1 MHNPIE
7 VEIMNKEILSEIRK
21 LKEETGTVILA
32 HTYQNPEI
40 IEIADITG
48 DSFALAKK
56 SLEAGAKRVI
66 MCGVRFM
73 AESVKILSPE
83 TEVILPVP
91 EATCPMAEMISP
103 ERVREYKKNN
113 PEAMVVA
120 YINTTAA
127 LKAECDVC
135 VTSSSALKIV
145 GQLNSPEILFIP
157 DKNLGTFV
165 KELFPEKNI
174 VVWDGYC
181 PIHARITEDD
191 ILKAKN
197 EHPEALLAVHPECER
212 DVVKHADMAGSTA
225 EIIDYA
231 LKAAKPVIIGTE
243 RGVADYLIPHYP
255 EKVFYHLCP
264 EKLTCKDMKYTTP
277 ESILLAL
284 KGEGGEKIELCEEL
298 RIKAKHSIDEMLR
311 LG

>member
-1 MHNPIE
+1 MDTA
-7 VEIMNKEILSEIRK
+7 KEIRK
-21 LKEETGTVILA
+21 LKEETGTLILA
-32 HTYQNPEI
+32 HTYQPPEI
-40 IEIADITG
+40 IELADITG

-56 SLEAGAKRVI
+56 SLSTGAKRVI

-83 TEVILPVP
+83 TEVILPAP
-91 EATCPMAEMISP
+91 EATCKMAEMISP
-103 ERVREYKKNN
+103 ERVRRYKEEH
-113 PEAMVVA
+113 PDALVVA

-145 GQLNSPEILFIP
+145 SKLDAPEILFIP

-165 KELFPEKNI
+165 KNSFPEKNI

-181 PIHARITEDD
+181 PVHALITEDD
-191 ILKAKN
+191 ILSAKKAY
-197 EHPEALLAVHPECER
+197 PEALLAVHPECEK

-225 EIIDYA
+225 EIIDFA
-231 LKAAKPVIIGTE
+231 LKSEKPVIIGTE
-243 RGVADYLIPHYP
+243 RGVADYLIPKYP
-255 EKVFYHLCP
+255 EKKFYYLCP
-264 EKLTCKDMKYTTP
+264 EKLTCQDMKYITP
-277 ESILLAL
+277 EKILAAL
-284 KGEGGEKIELCEEL
+284 KDECGEKIELPEEL

>member
-1 MHNPIE
+1 
-7 VEIMNKEILSEIRK
+7 MNKEIFDEIKR

-32 HTYQNPEI
+32 HTYQDPDI
-40 IEIADITG
+40 IELADITG

-56 SLEAGAKRVI
+56 SLAVGAKRVI

-73 AESVKILSPE
+73 AESVKILSPD

-103 ERVREYKKNN
+103 ERVRKYKEEN
-113 PEAMVVA
+113 PEAKVVA

-145 GQLNSPEILFIP
+145 GKLDAPEILFIP
-157 DKNLGTFV
+157 DKNLGSFV
-165 KELFPEKNI
+165 KEHFPEKNI
-174 VVWDGYC
+174 VLWDGYC
-181 PIHARITEDD
+181 PIHATITEDD
-191 ILKAKN
+191 ILKAKK

-212 DVVKHADMAGSTA
+212 SVVKHADMAGSTA
-225 EIIDYA
+225 EIIDFA
-231 LKAAKPVIIGTE
+231 LSSEKPVIIGTE
-243 RGVADYLIPHYP
+243 RGVADYLIPHNP
-255 EKVFYHLCP
+255 EKKFYYLCP
-264 EKLTCKDMKYTTP
+264 EKLVCKDMKYTTP
-277 ESILLAL
+277 ESILKAL
-284 KGEGGEKIELCEEL
+284 KNQGGEKIELPAEL
-298 RIKAKHSIDEMLR
+298 IRKAKHSIDEMLR

>member
-1 MHNPIE
+1 
-7 VEIMNKEILSEIRK
+7 MNKDILNEIKR
-21 LKEETGTVILA
+21 LKKETGTVILA

-56 SLEAGAKRVI
+56 SLAAGAKRVI

-83 TEVILPVP
+83 TEVILPAP

-113 PEAMVVA
+113 PDAVVVA

-127 LKAECDVC
+127 LKAECDIC

-145 GQLNSPEILFIP
+145 SQLDAPEILFIP

-165 KELFPEKNI
+165 KEHFPKKNI
-174 VVWDGYC
+174 TVWDGYC
-181 PIHARITEDD
+181 PVHAKITEDD
-191 ILKAKN
+191 ILKAKR
-197 EHPEALLAVHPECER
+197 EHPEALLAVHPECEK
-212 DVVKHADMAGSTA
+212 DVVKHSDMAGSTA
-225 EIIDYA
+225 EIIDFA
-231 LKAAKPVIIGTE
+231 LKAEKPVIIGTE
-243 RGVADYLIPHYP
+243 RGVADYLIPNNP
-255 EKVFYHLCP
+255 DKIFYHLCP

-277 ESILLAL
+277 ENILLAL
-284 KGEGGEKIELCEEL
+284 KGEAGEKIELDEEL

>member
-1 MHNPIE
+1 
-7 VEIMNKEILSEIRK
+7 MNKDIVNEIKR

-40 IEIADITG
+40 IELADITG

-56 SLEAGAKRVI
+56 SLSAGTKRVI

-73 AESVKILSPE
+73 AESVKILSPD

-91 EATCPMAEMISP
+91 EATCPMAEMITP
-103 ERVREYKKNN
+103 ERVRKYKEEN
-113 PEAMVVA
+113 PGAVVVA

-145 GQLNSPEILFIP
+145 EKIDAPEILFIP
-157 DKNLGTFV
+157 DKNLGSFV
-165 KELFPEKNI
+165 KKHFPEKNI
-174 VVWDGYC
+174 VLWDGYC
-181 PIHARITEDD
+181 PIHATLTEDD
-191 ILKAKN
+191 ILKAKK
-197 EHPEALLAVHPECER
+197 EHPEALLAVHPECEK

-225 EIIDYA
+225 EIIDFA
-231 LKAAKPVIIGTE
+231 LASDKPVIIGTE
-243 RGVADYLIPHYP
+243 RGVADYLIPKYP
-255 EKVFYHLCP
+255 EKKLYHLCP
-264 EKLTCKDMKYTTP
+264 GKLTCKDMKYTTP
-277 ESILLAL
+277 ESILKAL
-284 KGEGGEKIELCEEL
+284 KGEGGEIIELPEDL

>member
-1 MHNPIE
+1 
-7 VEIMNKEILSEIRK
+7 MNKDIVNEIKK

-40 IEIADITG
+40 IELADITG

-56 SLEAGAKRVI
+56 SLSAGAKRVI

-73 AESVKILSPE
+73 AESVKILSPD

-91 EATCPMAEMISP
+91 EATCPMAEMITP
-103 ERVREYKKNN
+103 ERVRKYKEEN
-113 PEAMVVA
+113 PGAVVVA

-145 GQLNSPEILFIP
+145 EKIDAPEILFIP
-157 DKNLGTFV
+157 DRNLGSFV
-165 KELFPEKNI
+165 KEHFPEKNI
-174 VVWDGYC
+174 VLWDGYC
-181 PIHARITEDD
+181 PIHMTVTEDD
-191 ILKAKN
+191 ILKAKAQ
-197 EHPEALLAVHPECER
+197 HPEALLAVHPECEKS
-212 DVVKHADMAGSTA
+212 VVKHADMAGSTA
-225 EIIDYA
+225 EIIDFA
-231 LKAAKPVIIGTE
+231 LASEKPVIIGTE
-243 RGVADYLIPHYP
+243 RGVADYLIPKYP
-255 EKVFYHLCP
+255 EKKLYSLCP

-277 ESILLAL
+277 ESILAAL
-284 KGEGGEKIELCEEL
+284 KGESGEKIELPEEL
-298 RIKAKHSIDEMLR
+298 RVKAKHSIDEMLR

>member
-1 MHNPIE
+1 
-7 VEIMNKEILSEIRK
+7 MNKEIISEIKR

-40 IEIADITG
+40 IELADITG

-56 SLEAGAKRVI
+56 SLAAGAKRVI

-103 ERVREYKKNN
+103 ERVRKYKEEN
-113 PEAMVVA
+113 PGAVVVA

-145 GQLNSPEILFIP
+145 EQLDAPEILFIP
-157 DKNLGTFV
+157 DKNLGSFV
-165 KELFPEKNI
+165 KEHFPGKNI
-174 VVWDGYC
+174 VLWDGYC
-181 PIHARITEDD
+181 PIHAQITEDD
-191 ILKAKN
+191 ILKAKA
-197 EHPEALLAVHPECER
+197 EHPEALLAVHPECEKS
-212 DVVKHADMAGSTA
+212 VVKHADMAGSTA
-225 EIIDYA
+225 EIIDFA
-231 LKAAKPVIIGTE
+231 LGS
-243 RGVADYLIPHYP
+243 DNLIPNNPH
-255 EKVFYHLCP
+255 KKFYHLCP
-264 EKLTCKDMKYTTP
+264 DKLVCRDMKYTTP
-277 ESILLAL
+277 ESILKAL
-284 KGEGGEKIELCEEL
+284 KGEGGEKIELSDEL
-298 RIKAKHSIDEMLR
+298 IKNARHSIDEMLR

>member
-1 MHNPIE
+1 
-7 VEIMNKEILSEIRK
+7 MNKEILNEIKR

-73 AESVKILSPE
+73 AESVKILSPD

-103 ERVREYKKNN
+103 ERVKKYKEEHPTAK
-113 PEAMVVA
+113 VVA

-145 GQLNSPEILFIP
+145 EKLEADEILFIP
-157 DKNLGTFV
+157 DKNLGSFV
-165 KELFPEKNI
+165 KEHFPEKNI
-174 VVWDGYC
+174 VLWDGYC
-181 PIHARITEDD
+181 PIHATVTEKD
-191 ILKAKN
+191 ILDAKA
-197 EHPEALLAVHPECER
+197 EHPEALLAVHPECEK

-225 EIIDYA
+225 EIIDFA
-231 LKAAKPVIIGTE
+231 LKSDKPVIIGTE
-243 RGVADYLIPHYP
+243 RGVADYLIPNNP
-255 EKVFYHLCP
+255 DKTFYHLCP
-264 EKLTCKDMKYTTP
+264 GKLVCKDMKYTTP

-284 KGEGGEKIELCEEL
+284 KGEGGEKIELDSDLIE
-298 RIKAKHSIDEMLR
+298 KAKHSIDEMLR

>member
-1 MHNPIE
+1 
-7 VEIMNKEILSEIRK
+7 MNKDIVNEIKK

-40 IEIADITG
+40 IELADITG

-56 SLEAGAKRVI
+56 SLSAGAKRVI

-73 AESVKILSPE
+73 AESVKILSPD

-91 EATCPMAEMISP
+91 EATCPMAEMITP
-103 ERVREYKKNN
+103 ERVRKYKEEN
-113 PEAMVVA
+113 PGAVVVA

-145 GQLNSPEILFIP
+145 EKIDAPEILFIP
-157 DKNLGTFV
+157 DKNLGSFV
-165 KELFPEKNI
+165 KEHFPEKNI
-174 VVWDGYC
+174 VLWDGYC
-181 PIHARITEDD
+181 PVHATLTEDD
-191 ILKAKN
+191 ILKAKA
-197 EHPEALLAVHPECER
+197 EHPEALLAVHPECEK

-225 EIIDYA
+225 EIIDFA
-231 LKAAKPVIIGTE
+231 LSSDKPVIIGTE
-243 RGVADYLIPHYP
+243 RGVADYLIPKFP
-255 EKVFYHLCP
+255 DKKLYHLCS

-277 ESILLAL
+277 ESILKAL
-284 KGEGGEKIELCEEL
+284 KGEGGEKIELPEDL

>member
-1 MHNPIE
+1 
-7 VEIMNKEILSEIRK
+7 MNKDIINEIKK

-40 IEIADITG
+40 IELADITG

-56 SLEAGAKRVI
+56 SLSAGAKRVI

-73 AESVKILSPE
+73 AESVKILSPD

-91 EATCPMAEMISP
+91 EATCPMAEMITP
-103 ERVREYKKNN
+103 ERVRRYKEEN
-113 PEAMVVA
+113 PGAVVVA

-145 GQLNSPEILFIP
+145 EKIDAPEILFIP
-157 DKNLGTFV
+157 DKNLGSFV
-165 KELFPEKNI
+165 KEHFPEKNI
-174 VVWDGYC
+174 VLWDGYC
-181 PIHARITEDD
+181 PIHATLTEDD
-191 ILKAKN
+191 ILKAKAL
-197 EHPEALLAVHPECER
+197 HPEALLAVHPECEK

-225 EIIDYA
+225 EIIDFA
-231 LKAAKPVIIGTE
+231 LASEKPVIIGTE
-243 RGVADYLIPHYP
+243 RGVADYLIPAHP
-255 EKVFYHLCP
+255 EKMLYHLCP

-277 ESILLAL
+277 ESILAAL
-284 KGEGGEKIELCEEL
+284 KGEGGEKIELPEEL
-298 RIKAKHSIDEMLR
+298 RVKAKHSIDEMLR

>member
-1 MHNPIE
+1 
-7 VEIMNKEILSEIRK
+7 MNKDIVNEIKK

-40 IEIADITG
+40 IELADITG

-56 SLEAGAKRVI
+56 SLSAGAKRVI

-73 AESVKILSPE
+73 AESVKILSPD

-91 EATCPMAEMISP
+91 EATCPMAEMITP
-103 ERVREYKKNN
+103 ERVRRYKEEN
-113 PEAMVVA
+113 PGAVVVA

-145 GQLNSPEILFIP
+145 EKIDAPEILFIP
-157 DKNLGTFV
+157 DRNLGSFV
-165 KELFPEKNI
+165 KEHFPEKN
-174 VVWDGYC
+174 VVLWDGYC
-181 PIHARITEDD
+181 PIHMTVTEDD
-191 ILKAKN
+191 ILKAKAQ
-197 EHPEALLAVHPECER
+197 HPEALLAVHPECEKS
-212 DVVKHADMAGSTA
+212 VVKHADMAGSTA
-225 EIIDYA
+225 EIIDFA
-231 LKAAKPVIIGTE
+231 LASEKPVIIGTE
-243 RGVADYLIPHYP
+243 RGVADYLIPKFP
-255 EKVFYHLCP
+255 EKKLYSLCP

-277 ESILLAL
+277 ESILAAL
-284 KGEGGEKIELCEEL
+284 KGEGGEKIELPEEL
-298 RIKAKHSIDEMLR
+298 RVKAKHSIDEMLR

>member
-1 MHNPIE
+1 
-7 VEIMNKEILSEIRK
+7 MNKDIINEIKR

-40 IEIADITG
+40 IELADITG

-56 SLEAGAKRVI
+56 SLSAGAKRVI

-73 AESVKILSPE
+73 AESVKILSPD

-91 EATCPMAEMISP
+91 EATCPMAEMITP
-103 ERVREYKKNN
+103 ERVRKYKEEN
-113 PEAMVVA
+113 PGAVVVA

-145 GQLNSPEILFIP
+145 EKIDAPEILFIP
-157 DKNLGTFV
+157 DKNLGSFV
-165 KELFPEKNI
+165 KEHFPEKNI
-174 VVWDGYC
+174 VLWDGYC
-181 PIHARITEDD
+181 PIHATLTEDD
-191 ILKAKN
+191 ILKAKA
-197 EHPEALLAVHPECER
+197 EHPEALLAVHPECEK

-225 EIIDYA
+225 EIIDFA
-231 LKAAKPVIIGTE
+231 LASDKPVIIGTE
-243 RGVADYLIPHYP
+243 RGVADYLIPKYP
-255 EKVFYHLCP
+255 DKKLYHLCP
-264 EKLTCKDMKYTTP
+264 EKLTCKDMKYTAP
-277 ESILLAL
+277 ESILAAL
-284 KGEGGEKIELCEEL
+284 KGEGGEIIELPEEL

>member
-1 MHNPIE
+1 
-7 VEIMNKEILSEIRK
+7 MNKDIVNEIKK

-40 IEIADITG
+40 IELADITG

-56 SLEAGAKRVI
+56 SLSAGAKRVI

-73 AESVKILSPE
+73 AESVKILSPD

-91 EATCPMAEMISP
+91 EATCPMAEMITP
-103 ERVREYKKNN
+103 ERVRRYKEEN
-113 PEAMVVA
+113 PGAVVVA

-145 GQLNSPEILFIP
+145 EKIDAPEILFIP
-157 DKNLGTFV
+157 DRNLGSFV
-165 KELFPEKNI
+165 KEHFPEKNI
-174 VVWDGYC
+174 VLWDGYC
-181 PIHARITEDD
+181 PIHMTVTEDD
-191 ILKAKN
+191 ILKAKAQ
-197 EHPEALLAVHPECER
+197 HPEALLAVHPECEKS
-212 DVVKHADMAGSTA
+212 VVKHADMAGSTA
-225 EIIDYA
+225 EIIDFA
-231 LKAAKPVIIGTE
+231 LASEKPVIIGTE
-243 RGVADYLIPHYP
+243 RGVADYLIPKYP
-255 EKVFYHLCP
+255 EKKLYSLCP

-277 ESILLAL
+277 ESILAAL
-284 KGEGGEKIELCEEL
+284 KGEGGEKIELPEEL
-298 RIKAKHSIDEMLR
+298 RVKAKHSIDEMLR

>member
-1 MHNPIE
+1 
-7 VEIMNKEILSEIRK
+7 MNKDIVNEIRK

-40 IEIADITG
+40 IELADITG

-56 SLEAGAKRVI
+56 SLSAGAKRVI

-73 AESVKILSPE
+73 AESVKILSPD

-91 EATCPMAEMISP
+91 EATCPMAEMITP
-103 ERVREYKKNN
+103 ERVRRYKEEN
-113 PEAMVVA
+113 PGAVVVA

-145 GQLNSPEILFIP
+145 EKIDAPEILFIP
-157 DKNLGTFV
+157 DRNLGSFV
-165 KELFPEKNI
+165 KEHFPEKNI
-174 VVWDGYC
+174 VLWDGYC
-181 PIHARITEDD
+181 PIHMTITEDD
-191 ILKAKN
+191 ILKAKA
-197 EHPEALLAVHPECER
+197 EHPEALLAVHPECEKS
-212 DVVKHADMAGSTA
+212 VVKHADMAGSTA
-225 EIIDYA
+225 EIIDFA
-231 LKAAKPVIIGTE
+231 LASDKPVIIGTE
-243 RGVADYLIPHYP
+243 RGVADYLIPKYP
-255 EKVFYHLCP
+255 EKKLYSLCP

-277 ESILLAL
+277 ESILAAL
-284 KGEGGEKIELCEEL
+284 KGEGGEKIELPEEL
-298 RIKAKHSIDEMLR
+298 RVKAKHSIDEMLR

>member
-1 MHNPIE
+1 
-7 VEIMNKEILSEIRK
+7 MNKEILNEIKK

-56 SLEAGAKRVI
+56 SLAMGAKRVI

-83 TEVILPVP
+83 TEVILPAP

-113 PEAMVVA
+113 PEAVVVA

-145 GQLNSPEILFIP
+145 GQLDAKELLFIP

-165 KELFPEKNI
+165 KEHFPEKNI

-181 PIHARITEDD
+181 PVHAKITEND
-191 ILKAKN
+191 ILEAKKD
-197 EHPEALLAVHPECER
+197 HPEALLAVHPECEK
-212 DVVKHADMAGSTA
+212 DVVKHSDMAGSTA
-225 EIIDYA
+225 EIIDFA
-231 LKAAKPVIIGTE
+231 LKSEKPVIIGTE
-243 RGVADYLIPHYP
+243 RGVADYLIPKYP
-255 EKVFYHLCP
+255 DKKFYHLCP

-277 ESILLAL
+277 ENILLAL
-284 KGEGGEKIELCEEL
+284 KGEGGEKIELEEDL

>member
-1 MHNPIE
+1 
-7 VEIMNKEILSEIRK
+7 MNKEILSEIRK

-231 LKAAKPVIIGTE
+231 LKADKPVIIGTE

>member
-1 MHNPIE
+1 
-7 VEIMNKEILSEIRK
+7 MNKDIISEIKR
-21 LKEETGTVILA
+21 LKDETGTVILA

-40 IEIADITG
+40 IELADITG

-56 SLEAGAKRVI
+56 SLSAGAKRVI

-73 AESVKILSPE
+73 AESVKILSPD

-91 EATCPMAEMISP
+91 EATCPMAEMITP
-103 ERVREYKKNN
+103 ERVRKYKEEN
-113 PEAMVVA
+113 PDAAVVA

-145 GQLNSPEILFIP
+145 EKIDAPEILFIP
-157 DKNLGTFV
+157 DKNLGSFV
-165 KELFPEKNI
+165 KEHFPEKNI
-174 VVWDGYC
+174 VLWDGYC
-181 PIHARITEDD
+181 PIHATLTEDD
-191 ILKAKN
+191 ILKAKA
-197 EHPEALLAVHPECER
+197 EHPEALLAVHPECEK

-225 EIIDYA
+225 EIIDFA
-231 LKAAKPVIIGTE
+231 LASEKPVIIGTE
-243 RGVADYLIPHYP
+243 RGVADYLIPKHP
-255 EKVFYHLCP
+255 EKKLYHLCP

-277 ESILLAL
+277 ESILAAL
-284 KGEGGEKIELCEEL
+284 KGEGGEKIELPEEL
-298 RIKAKHSIDEMLR
+298 RVKAKHSIDEMLR